1 MIIIKEKIS
10 VLLIAFILIIPVFL
24 SACAKNSSNVP
35 PNEKIELSDKNG
47 MKFYI
52 QVTPC
57 ADNKSN
63 GKITLDTDEKKLYLY
78 SSDCGRTFEKIRD
91 SKAVLNRLSE
101 GSYSFCFMEKD
112 FPETITDIY
121 TVYAGDISN
130 SCSISAIAVSS
141 AEKISND
148 GTITICVKDQSGSE
162 DYEATIDGWKT
173 CISFSGKTVG
183 FESLG
188 QGVYSVSVRDK
199 KNPVNVSHIMSVP
212 VVHSEIGTSA
222 YINVEPILQ
231 NPELP
236 TGCEVTSLTML
247 LNHIGFDVDKLTLSD
262 GYLPKGEYRKSDFNK
277 VFVGNPRS
285 RQAYGCTAG
294 VIAET
299 AEKFLE
305 EYDKDNKWQ
314 VKNITGCPAKIV
326 YSAIKYGNPVIVWSS
341 IDMEEIIENHV
352 SWVDESTGNTVSWF
366 GNEHCLLLT
375 GYNTEENLVY
385 VNDPLRGQISY
396 DMKIFEKRFNEL
408 DRNAVIIINK

>member
-1 MIIIKEKIS
+1 M
-10 VLLIAFILIIPVFL
+10 IIPVFL

-63 GKITLDTDEKKLYLY
+63 GKITLDTDGKKLYLY

-121 TVYAGDISN
+121 TVYAEDISN

-141 AEKISND
+141 AEKISDD

-199 KNPVNVSHIMSVP
+199 KIRSMSL
-212 VVHSEIGTSA
+212 
-222 YINVEPILQ
+222 IL
-231 NPELP
+231 
-236 TGCEVTSLTML
+236 
-247 LNHIGFDVDKLTLSD
+247 
-262 GYLPKGEYRKSDFNK
+262 
-277 VFVGNPRS
+277 
-285 RQAYGCTAG
+285 
-294 VIAET
+294 
-299 AEKFLE
+299 
-305 EYDKDNKWQ
+305 
-314 VKNITGCPAKIV
+314 
-326 YSAIKYGNPVIVWSS
+326 
-341 IDMEEIIENHV
+341 
-352 SWVDESTGNTVSWF
+352 
-366 GNEHCLLLT
+366 
-375 GYNTEENLVY
+375 
-385 VNDPLRGQISY
+385 
-396 DMKIFEKRFNEL
+396 
-408 DRNAVIIINK
+408 